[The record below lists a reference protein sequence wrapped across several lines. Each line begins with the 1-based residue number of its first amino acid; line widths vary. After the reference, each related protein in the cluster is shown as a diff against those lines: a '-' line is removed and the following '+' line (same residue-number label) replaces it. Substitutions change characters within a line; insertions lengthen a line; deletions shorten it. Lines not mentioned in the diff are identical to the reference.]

1 LEGPAVFR
9 REDSM
14 SFDDE
19 DSGQRVLSNRQ
30 VLTFLFKQWMRRP
43 RLLAVIGALF
53 MGATLCDLILP
64 KAAGAMVDAVSG
76 EGDAGAAWG
85 AFFMFASIWA
95 LFCLLRNTG
104 GRLMTPFASGNMHD
118 MIIDA
123 FRRVQMFS
131 AQWHADTFAGATV
144 RKISRGFWAYDTLTD
159 VLCFGLIPSMIVLTG
174 LSIQMFLKWPL
185 VGLYVAVVVAVF
197 VAAAVLLSERYTKRG
212 ATVAN
217 RLDSR
222 IGGALSD
229 AIGNNAAVKGFGAEA
244 REVTRFVQ
252 VVDRWKRACQVCWYR
267 FTNAWLVS
275 NVLLIVLQSG
285 LLALLI
291 REWSAGRATTGDV
304 AFAIS
309 AFLVMSGHL
318 RNFGD
323 NVQMLQ
329 RGLSE
334 IEDIAIFDRTAPQ
347 IDDAPRAPAFAPGK
361 GEIVFDKVRF
371 SYANQNEAIY
381 EDVNL
386 RIAPGETVAL
396 VGPTG
401 AGKSTFVRLIQRLY
415 DVDGGAIRID
425 GQDIRQVAQSS
436 LRAHIAVVPQDPA
449 LFHRSVADNI
459 AYGAPDAP
467 YEEIIAAATRARAHG
482 FIARLPKGYRT
493 LVGER
498 GVKLSGGERQR
509 VALAR
514 AFLANTPILILDEAT
529 SSLDNETE
537 RDVQAAMHELKE
549 GRTTIIIAHRLSTIR
564 EADRILVFDGGRI
577 VEQGRHAELVA
588 LKGLYARLHAMAEGE
603 MLPAA

>member
-1 LEGPAVFR
+1 
-9 REDSM
+9 M
-14 SFDDE
+14 SFDDDE
-19 DSGQRVLSNRQ
+19 SGERVLSNRE
-30 VLTFLFKQWMRRP
+30 VLAFLIKQWMRRP
-43 RLLAVIGALF
+43 QLLATILTFFLA
-53 MGATLCDLILP
+53 ATICDLILP

-76 EGDAGAAWG
+76 RGDEAAAWR
-85 AFFMFASIWA
+85 AFFMFAGLWA
-95 LFCLLRNTG
+95 LFCILRNTG
-104 GRLMTPFASGNMHD
+104 GRIMTPFASGNMHD

-123 FRRVQMFS
+123 FRRVQLFS
-131 AQWHADTFAGATV
+131 AQWHGDTFAGATV

-159 VLCFGLIPSMIVLTG
+159 VIFFGIGPSLIVLGG
-174 LSIQMFLKWPL
+174 LSVLMFMKWPI
-185 VGLYVAVVVAVF
+185 VGVYVFTVVLMF
-197 VAAAVLLSERYTKRG
+197 VAAAVLLSEKYTKRG
-212 ATVAN
+212 ATIAN

-222 IGGALSD
+222 IGGALAD

-244 REVTRFVQ
+244 REVERFVNI
-252 VVDRWKRACQVCWYR
+252 VDRWMRACRVCWYR

-291 REWSAGRATTGDV
+291 REWSAGRATPGDV

-323 NVQMLQ
+323 NVQMMQ

-334 IEDIAIFDRTAPQ
+334 IEDVAIFDRTEPQ
-347 IDDAPRAPAFAPGK
+347 VATTPLAPAFEPTK

-371 SYANQNEAIY
+371 GYANQGDDIY
-381 EDVNL
+381 EDVSL
-386 RIAPGETVAL
+386 TIAPGETVAL

-401 AGKSTFVRLIQRLY
+401 SGKSTFVRLIQRLY

-425 GQDIRQVAQSS
+425 GQDVRAVEQSS
-436 LRAHIAVVPQDPA
+436 LRACIAVVPQDPA
-449 LFHRSVADNI
+449 LFHRSIADNI
-459 AYGAPDAP
+459 AYGAPGAA
-467 YEEIIAAATRARAHG
+467 YEDIIAAASRARAHA
-482 FIARLPKGYRT
+482 FISKLSKGYRT

-529 SSLDNETE
+529 SSLDTETE
-537 RDVQAAMHELKE
+537 RDVQAAMHDLKE
-549 GRTTIIIAHRLSTIR
+549 GRTTIVIAHRLSTVR
-564 EADRILVFDGGRI
+564 EADRILVFDEGRI

-588 LKGLYARLHAMAEGE
+588 MKGLYARLHAMAQGDV
-603 MLPAA
+603 LAA